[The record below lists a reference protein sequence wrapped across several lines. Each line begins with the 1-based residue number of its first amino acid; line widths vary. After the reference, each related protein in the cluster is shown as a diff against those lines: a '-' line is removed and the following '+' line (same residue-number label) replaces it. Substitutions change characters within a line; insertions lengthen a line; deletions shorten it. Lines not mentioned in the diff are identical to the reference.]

1 MKKIAHLSNV
11 YYLCG
16 FKTNNSIP
24 FLAYQQRWDITGII
38 NIIIYQMKKSII
50 FTLFAAMLATLPA
63 MAMPLRNAD
72 RVAKS
77 KLHLLSSVPTADT
90 PTPAADEV
98 FMQLTPLSNGPR
110 KAGINGISDLYGTWM
125 VNYSSWDFS
134 NYTQDFFTVT
144 IKRGLTNNQIVISG
158 WWVGSLANDIKAT
171 VSMSGGSGTI
181 TIAPQLCIN
190 VDGYS
195 PANLVN
201 YDNPSGN
208 ITGTIYSGGIRL
220 NGKWAL
226 ETTDGSGYYAIGT
239 GTLMKKTNGKMAYTF
254 EGETYYEDVLMGQT
268 GITHEGGLAIYN
280 FFGLGTYINDPQIEM
295 RADSTFEIQPQLL
308 YTDPDTGANYYCYG
322 TDGTTRWNITGHGN
336 ENRLTFDTPWS
347 LCSPSTDEWMGSITD
362 TYLYY
367 TDGSTFKFPAV
378 APTGITLNV
387 TDADE
392 AVVEP
397 GATLQLLATVT
408 PAGANQSVTWTSS
421 DESVATVDANGLVT
435 AKQLPAGAPA
445 RTPKLK
451 DGYKTVTIT
460 ATSTVDTTLSASVL
474 LYVGEPD
481 NGVYGDLN
489 GDGLVDTID
498 LNLIINSILGRY
510 ETPIGDLN
518 NDGLIDT
525 IDMNIII
532 NIILG
537 RYDKN

>member
-1 MKKIAHLSNV
+1 
-11 YYLCG
+11 
-16 FKTNNSIP
+16 
-24 FLAYQQRWDITGII
+24 
-38 NIIIYQMKKSII
+38 MKKS
-50 FTLFAAMLATLPA
+50 FTLLVLAALLAMLPA
-63 MAMPLRNAD
+63 QALPLRIAD

-77 KLHLLSSVPTADT
+77 KLQLLPTLPTPDT
-90 PTPAADEV
+90 PTPAADEA

-110 KAGINGISDLYGTWM
+110 KAGISSISDLYGTWM

-134 NYTQDFFTVT
+134 SYTQDFFTVT
-144 IKRGLTNNQIVISG
+144 IKRGLSNNQIVISG

-181 TIAPQLCIN
+181 TIAPQLCID
-190 VDGYS
+190 VEGYS

-201 YDNPSGN
+201 YDNPTSN

-226 ETTDGSGYYAIGT
+226 ETTDGTGYYAIGT

-254 EGETYYEDVLMGQT
+254 EGETYYDDVLMGQN

-280 FFGLGTYINDPQIEM
+280 FFGLGTYINDPEIEM

-308 YTDPDTGANYYCYG
+308 YTDYDTGANYFCYG
-322 TDGTTRWNITGHGN
+322 TDGNVRWNITGHGN
-336 ENRLTFDTPWS
+336 EYRLTFDTPWS
-347 LCSPSTDEWMGSITD
+347 LCSPSTDEWMGFITD

-367 TDGSTFKFPAV
+367 TDGSTFKFPTV
-378 APTGITLNV
+378 APTGISLNV

-392 AVVEP
+392 VVVEP
-397 GATLQLLATVT
+397 GNTLQLIATVT
-408 PAGANQSVTWTSS
+408 PAGADQSVTWSTS
-421 DESVATVDANGLVT
+421 DATVATVDANGLVT
-435 AKQLPAGAPA
+435 AKPLANQAPA
-445 RTPKLK
+445 RAPKLK

-460 ATSTVDTTLSASVL
+460 ATSTADTTLSASVL

-481 NGVYGDLN
+481 NGVYGDVN

-498 LNLIINSILGRY
+498 LNMVINSILGRY
-510 ETPIGDLN
+510 PTPIGDLN

-537 RYDKN
+537 RYNKN